1 MISSPTCLQET
12 PLHAKENCARA
23 WEFLGD
29 HRIQQTRSDTTLP
42 IRPPKGDPAAVGPSL
57 ADARADWDNAHD
69 APRA

>member
-29 HRIQQTRSDTTLP
+29 HRIQQTRSDTTLHDQAAERRSRGG
-42 IRPPKGDPAAVGPSL
+42 RPKLG
-57 ADARADWDNAHD
+57 
-69 APRA
+69 